1 MKEFLE
7 MVNKYL
13 HFRTA
18 HSELVG
24 FWYSE
29 LGAMNKVFHIWK
41 YGMVSIPLCCS
52 ALSVFPVSWARRCRG
67 AYLALLLLLLLL

>member
-7 MVNKYL
+7 TIDKYL
-13 HFRTA
+13 HIRTA

-41 YGMVSIPLCCS
+41 YGMVSIPLHCS
-52 ALSVFPVSWARRCRG
+52 ALCVSPAS
-67 AYLALLLLLLLL
+67 